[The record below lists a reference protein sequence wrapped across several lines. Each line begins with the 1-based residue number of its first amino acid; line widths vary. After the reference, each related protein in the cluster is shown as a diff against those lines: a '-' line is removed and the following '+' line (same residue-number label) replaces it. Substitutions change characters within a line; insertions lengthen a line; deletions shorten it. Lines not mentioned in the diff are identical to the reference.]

1 MQCKALD
8 TCIITYADH
17 IVHAGKIDKHKYFAN
32 LFHGNCSKKGNSYGV
47 QIVDT
52 EKSYY
57 DVVAEVPAGENDG
70 KCKCGPS
77 CSCVNCTCGSH

>member
-1 MQCKALD
+1 MSN
-8 TCIITYADH
+8 TC
-17 IVHAGKIDKHKYFAN
+17 
-32 LFHGNCSKKGNSYGV
+32 GNCDCADKTNCPKKGNSYGV